1 MKTGKTNKPVENT
14 TTHQSKRTFTTDV
27 RGPWQ
32 DGIRDVLRLIDTHNS
47 MAMIKR
53 IDTDGDFHARQ
64 SSILRQYVINLKE
77 WIRENENNT
86 YE

>member
-1 MKTGKTNKPVENT
+1 M
-14 TTHQSKRTFTTDV
+14 

-53 IDTDGDFHARQ
+53 IDTDGDFHEIQ

>member
-1 MKTGKTNKPVENT
+1 M
-14 TTHQSKRTFTTDV
+14 

-53 IDTDGDFHARQ
+53 IDTDGDFHTRQ